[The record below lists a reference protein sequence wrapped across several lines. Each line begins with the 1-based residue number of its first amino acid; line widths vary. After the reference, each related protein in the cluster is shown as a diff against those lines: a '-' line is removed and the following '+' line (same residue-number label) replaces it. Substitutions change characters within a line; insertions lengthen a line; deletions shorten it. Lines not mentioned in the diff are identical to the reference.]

1 MMNDECKRQNCL
13 SANFTSIA
21 GCIGLC
27 GKQCMRDVPPKL
39 AIYFKLLAIWVE
51 KLETSDPPK
60 LAI

>member
-1 MMNDECKRQNCL
+1 MMNVKGKTVYQPI
-13 SANFTSIA
+13 FTLIA